1 MPYNVEMKTSVVQIR
16 IEPELQALINDA
28 VDQTGLSK
36 SEVLRQGLRKGVPQV
51 ARALGHRPKR
61 TLIDALRELK
71 GLEIPERHYPMKR
84 RA

>member
-1 MPYNVEMKTSVVQIR
+1 MKSCVVQIR
-16 IEPELQALINDA
+16 IEPELDVLIRDTA
-28 VDQTGLSK
+28 DRTGLSK

-61 TLIDALRELK
+61 TLFDALRGLK
-71 GLEIPERHYPMKR
+71 GLQIPERHYPMKR

>member
-1 MPYNVEMKTSVVQIR
+1 MKTMVVQIR
-16 IEPELQALINDA
+16 IEPELAALINDA
-28 VDQTGLSK
+28 AGQTGLSK

-61 TLIDALRELK
+61 TFIDALREFK
-71 GLEIPERHYPMKR
+71 GLEISERRHPMKR